1 MATTQAVP
9 RVRPSLR
16 VSFRTRL
23 LALVAL
29 IAVAATVLALGL
41 SNSSSGS
48 PGTQI
53 DHRVVPKTVAPAP
66 HRLIGGRF

>member
-16 VSFRTRL
+16 VSFRTRP

-41 SNSSSGS
+41 SNSAAAHLARRSTTGS
-48 PGTQI
+48 CPRRSRQRRTG
-53 DHRVVPKTVAPAP
+53 
-66 HRLIGGRF
+66 

>member
-1 MATTQAVP
+1 MATSQAVP
-9 RVRPSLR
+9 RMHASLG

-29 IAVAATVLALGL
+29 IAVAATVLALSL

-53 DHRVVPKTVAPAP
+53 HHRVVAKTVATAP

>member
-1 MATTQAVP
+1 
-9 RVRPSLR
+9 
-16 VSFRTRL
+16 
-23 LALVAL
+23 
-29 IAVAATVLALGL
+29 VLALGL

-53 DHRVVPKTVAPAP
+53 EHRVVPKTVAPAP